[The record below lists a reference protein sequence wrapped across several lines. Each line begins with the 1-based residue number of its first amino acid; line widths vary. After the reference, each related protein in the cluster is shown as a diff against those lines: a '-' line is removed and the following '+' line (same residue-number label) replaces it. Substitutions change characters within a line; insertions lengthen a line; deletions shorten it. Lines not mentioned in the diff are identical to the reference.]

1 MHVIAPLSLYF
12 NVETG
17 EVVSQLVSWALGNRA
32 GRDLCFLLTYG
43 LGKPWTVNK
52 AVSCGDSR
60 AWPLETSLNLSE
72 AFVMTN
78 AVSAAG
84 PGASCLLRHHGLESR
99 F

>member
-1 MHVIAPLSLYF
+1 MHVKAPLPRYF
-12 NVETG
+12 NAETG
-17 EVVSQLVSWALGNRA
+17 EVVSELVAWALGNRA
-32 GRDLCFLLTYG
+32 GRDLCFILSCG

-72 AFVMTN
+72 AFVVTK

-84 PGASCLLRHHGLESR
+84 PGGSCLLRHHGLKSR